1 MDKLYRVVIID
12 DDEFSADNLCLE
24 LKKYNRLSIDSL
36 LYFFSSRQRLSAEN
50 SSSSIITTLYSLSI
64 VNNPALVI
72 NGTKVLKHV
81 LTHKPDT
88 PVMEL

>member
-1 MDKLYRVVIID
+1 MKRKL
-12 DDEFSADNLCLE
+12 
-24 LKKYNRLSIDSL
+24 LSIL
-36 LYFFSSRQRLSAEN
+36 LCTAMTTAMLIYFFSSRQRLSAEN